1 MGSMRSLLLRCRC
14 QRARRLT
21 QSLIDCTVSLLS
33 RHPADSLFGHQLP
46 HTAARYAAQ
55 ASAVQAGV
63 AAGPD
68 AALIPPAVAV
78 CVRELGGH
86 PRLAPIVAR
95 IHEEAA
101 ALATILDAAAAHLQR
116 LDDEAEEREAQAAV
130 DAAGPSPIDT
140 ALDEAVAA
148 MAAEEGRDSGAN
160 PADPVAAAAAS
171 TRSLRA
177 LCLSVAGVM
186 AARRAAAELAGD
198 DGQRAHFDGLY
209 RQLVADAANAHDLR
223 ARERDKADE
232 EMMRRLA
239 NGSVGG
245 LRTLAA
251 SLTRSRWLRCRFQP
265 WPRI

>member
-1 MGSMRSLLLRCRC
+1 M
-14 QRARRLT
+14 
-21 QSLIDCTVSLLS
+21 
-33 RHPADSLFGHQLP
+33 
-46 HTAARYAAQ
+46 
-55 ASAVQAGV
+55 QAGT

-68 AALIPPAVAV
+68 AGLVPPAVTA
-78 CVRELGGH
+78 CLRELGSH

-95 IHEEAA
+95 IHDEAV
-101 ALATILDAAAAHLQR
+101 ALALILSAAEAHLQR

-130 DAAGPSPIDT
+130 DAAGLSPMDA
-140 ALDEAVAA
+140 ALADAA
-148 MAAEEGRDSGAN
+148 AALVAEESGDLSAD

-209 RQLVADAANAHDLR
+209 RQLVADAASAHDLR
-223 ARERDKADE
+223 SSGRSRADE

-239 NGSVGG
+239 KGSVGG
-245 LRTLAA
+245 LRNLAA
-251 SLTRSRWLRCRFQP
+251 LCAR
-265 WPRI
+265 